1 MRSNVPVVRGT
12 GNMGSGD
19 ECVAAI
25 EDGSVRLPAIMKVR
39 FVLHI
44 ICANTMLRLVEGF
57 DDRRELSSVSH
68 LLHSVPVQRMVQT
81 S

>member
-1 MRSNVPVVRGT
+1 MLTNGISWVGPTPGVLSLFGDKIRAREMAMRSNVPVVRGT
-12 GNMGSGD
+12 GNLGSGD

-44 ICANTMLRLVEGF
+44 CKYDVATR
-57 DDRRELSSVSH
+57 
-68 LLHSVPVQRMVQT
+68 
-81 S
+81 